1 MSTTL
6 LECIGPQIKL
16 TSNVMATEH
25 NKYLKKFGISS
36 DQGLFLKFVLD
47 APGSTQTQ
55 IAELMHKDKTTVTR
69 MIDLLEKKGM
79 LYRKV
84 CSTDRRIFQIYVT
97 EKTKQE
103 VETLA
108 PLFEKMN
115 DELRE
120 IITQKE
126 YETALN
132 VLQKIQEYY
141 RGLNK

>member
-1 MSTTL
+1 MNTKL

-16 TSNVMATEH
+16 TSNVMANEH

-36 DQGLFLKFVLD
+36 DQGLFLKFVVD

-55 IAELMHKDKTTVTR
+55 LAEQMHKDKTTVTR

-84 CSTDRRIFQIYVT
+84 SLKDRRIFQIYVT
-97 EKTKQE
+97 EKTIRE
-103 VETLA
+103 VEKLA
-108 PLFEKMN
+108 PLFEKRN
-115 DELRE
+115 EELRQ
-120 IITQKE
+120 IITPDE
-126 YETALN
+126 YETTLK